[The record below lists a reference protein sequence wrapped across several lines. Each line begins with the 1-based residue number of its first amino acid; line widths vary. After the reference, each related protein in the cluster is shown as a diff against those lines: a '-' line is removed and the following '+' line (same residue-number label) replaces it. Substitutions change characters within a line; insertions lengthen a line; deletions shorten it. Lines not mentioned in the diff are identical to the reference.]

1 MAALTADRNT
11 KRRDGDLF
19 SFEAAKAI
27 YAGALVAINADGKA
41 VPATAAGT
49 ACAGVA
55 QHQAA
60 AGEPVLVRRGVF
72 NFEDG
77 ADDAALTRADIG
89 ATAYVADDQTV
100 KKAAGTP
107 AASVAGIVVDVD
119 AEGVWV
125 RICGSR

>member
-11 KRRDGDLF
+11 RRRDGDLF
-19 SFEAAKAI
+19 SFEAAETV
-27 YAGALVAINADGKA
+27 YAGALVAIDADGKA

-49 ACAGVA
+49 VCVGVA

-60 AGEPVLVRRGVF
+60 PGEPVLVRRGVF
-72 NFEDG
+72 NFVDSDG
-77 ADDAALTRADIG
+77 TITRADIG

-107 AASVAGIVVDVD
+107 AAPAAGIVVDVD

-125 RICGSR
+125 RI